1 MRGTPVYM
9 APEIMVKTSR
19 LKSAS
24 LEDLKKV
31 DGWALGLV
39 MFNLVNPGLK
49 HPFQLDLVKDLSAI
63 EQVEEFLRQGKKPNG
78 SKKYKKLL
86 ETIWLPITNVY
97 RNCTEVDPTKR
108 PTAMDVKQVFQSLLC
123 RNIPENVAACTKDR
137 KKNKDGGLNN
147 R

>member
-1 MRGTPVYM
+1 M

-31 DGWALGLV
+31 DVWALGLV
-39 MFNLVNPGLK
+39 MFNLVNP
-49 HPFQLDLVKDLSAI
+49 FRLDLVKDLSTI

-78 SKKYKKLL
+78 SKKYKKLQ
-86 ETIWLPITNVY
+86 ETIWLPITDVY

-108 PTAMDVKQVFQSLLC
+108 PTAMNVKQVFQSLLC

-137 KKNKDGGLNN
+137 KKNEDGGLNN